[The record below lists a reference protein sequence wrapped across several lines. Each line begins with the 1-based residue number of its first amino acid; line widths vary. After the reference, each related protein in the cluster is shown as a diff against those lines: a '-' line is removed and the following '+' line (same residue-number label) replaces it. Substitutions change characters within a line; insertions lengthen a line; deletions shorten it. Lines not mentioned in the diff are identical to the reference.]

1 MIFNP
6 TIDYGKSYQL
16 RILSLILNYTT
27 YYLEGIA
34 MAERLVAK
42 QAPRF
47 EMEAVL
53 ANKEFGKVSLEE
65 NMKNGKWT
73 VLFFYPMD
81 FTFVCPTEITALSDR
96 YDEFEDLDA
105 EVIGVST
112 DTIHTHLAWINT
124 DRTDNGLG
132 QLKYPLAADHNQK
145 VARDYGV
152 LIEEEGVAL
161 RGLFII
167 NPEGEL
173 QYQVVNHNNIGR
185 DVDETLRVLQALQ
198 TGGLCPAN
206 WRPGQKTLEV

>member
-1 MIFNP
+1 
-6 TIDYGKSYQL
+6 
-16 RILSLILNYTT
+16 
-27 YYLEGIA
+27 
-34 MAERLVAK
+34 MAERMVGK

-47 EMEAVL
+47 TMDAVL
-53 ANKEFGKVSLEE
+53 PNKEFGKVNLEE
-65 NMKNGKWT
+65 NMKNDKWT

-81 FTFVCPTEITALSDR
+81 FTFVCPTEITAMSDR

-112 DTIHTHLAWINT
+112 DTIHTHKAWINT
-124 DRTDNGLG
+124 SRDDNGLG
-132 QLKYPLAADHNQK
+132 ELEYPLAADTNHVVSQ
-145 VARDYGV
+145 DYGV
-152 LIEEEGVAL
+152 LIEDEGVAL

-173 QYQVVNHNNIGR
+173 QYQTVFHNNIGR

-206 WRPGQKTLEV
+206 WKPGQETL

>member
-1 MIFNP
+1 MSFVGESRRIFSRR
-6 TIDYGKSYQL
+6 DL
-16 RILSLILNYTT
+16 H
-27 YYLEGIA
+27 
-34 MAERLVAK
+34 MVERMVGK

-47 EMEAVL
+47 EMEAVMT
-53 ANKEFGKVSLEE
+53 NKEFGKVSLEE
-65 NMKNGKWT
+65 NMKNDKWT

-96 YDEFEDLDA
+96 FEEFDDLDA

-124 DRTDNGLG
+124 DRNDNGLG
-132 QLKYPLAADHNQK
+132 DLNYSLAADTNHK
-145 VARDYGV
+145 VSKEYGV
-152 LIEEEGVAL
+152 FIEDEGVAL

-173 QYQVVNHNNIGR
+173 QYSVVNHNNIGR

-206 WRPGQKTLEV
+206 WKPGQETLK

>member
-1 MIFNP
+1 
-6 TIDYGKSYQL
+6 
-16 RILSLILNYTT
+16 
-27 YYLEGIA
+27 
-34 MAERLVAK
+34 MAERMVGKL
-42 QAPRF
+42 APEF
-47 EMEAVL
+47 TMEAVL
-53 ANKEFGKVSLEE
+53 ADKSFGKVSLQDI
-65 NMKNGKWT
+65 MKEDKWT

-81 FTFVCPTEITALSDR
+81 FTFVCPTEITAMSDR

-124 DRTDNGLG
+124 ARQDNGLG
-132 QLKYPLAADHNQK
+132 DLAFPLAADTNHQ

-152 LIEEEGVAL
+152 LIEEEGIAL

-206 WRPGQKTLEV
+206 WRPGQETL

>member
-1 MIFNP
+1 
-6 TIDYGKSYQL
+6 
-16 RILSLILNYTT
+16 
-27 YYLEGIA
+27 
-34 MAERLVAK
+34 MAERMVAK

-53 ANKEFGKVSLEE
+53 ANKEFGKVNLEE
-65 NMKNGKWT
+65 NMKNDKWT

-81 FTFVCPTEITALSDR
+81 FTFVCPTEITAMSDR
-96 YDEFEDLDA
+96 FDEFEDLDA

-124 DRTDNGLG
+124 DRTENGLG
-132 QLKYPLAADHNQK
+132 QLKFPLAADHNQR
-145 VARDYGV
+145 VSRDYGV
-152 LIEEEGVAL
+152 LIEDEGIAL

-206 WRPGQKTLEV
+206 WRPGQKTL